1 VKPRVLQCGRVLP
14 ALEAALAEEFEA
26 RALWREP
33 DPVGFLEREGGRF
46 QGLVT
51 SGRAG
56 ADAGLLGALPALRVI
71 ANFGVGCD
79 AIDLDAAK
87 RRGISVSNTPDV
99 LTDCVA
105 DLAFGLLI
113 DVARRI
119 SAADRFVRRGDWL
132 HSPFPLTARVSGKRL
147 GLLGLGRIGGAIAR
161 RAAGFDMEVRYHG
174 RRRVPGVAYGF
185 EETPVGLARGSD
197 FLVIAAAG
205 GGGTRG
211 LVSSEVIEAL
221 GPDGFL
227 VNVSRATLVD
237 ERALVRAL
245 REGRLAGAALDVYS
259 DEPRVPAE
267 LLALDNVVLLPH
279 MGSATRE
286 TRAAMGGLVLAN
298 LRSFFATGRL
308 VTPVD

>member
-1 VKPRVLQCGRVLP
+1 MKPRILQHGPLLP
-14 ALEAALAEEFEA
+14 ELEAALAEEFDPHSLRREA
-26 RALWREP
+26 
-33 DPVGFLEREGGRF
+33 DPPGFLAREGGRF
-46 QGLVT
+46 EGLVT

-56 ADAGLLGALPALRVI
+56 ADAGLLDALPALRVI

-87 RRGISVSNTPDV
+87 RRGIAVANTPDV

-132 HSPFPLTARVSGKRL
+132 RSPFPLAVRVSGKRL
-147 GLLGLGRIGGAIAR
+147 GILGLGRIGAAIAR

-174 RRRVPGVAYGF
+174 RRPVPGVAYGF
-185 EETPVGLARGSD
+185 EETPIGLARWADS
-197 FLVIAAAG
+197 LVIAAAG
-205 GGGTRG
+205 GAGTRG
-211 LVSSEVIEAL
+211 LVSSEVIDAL

-227 VNVSRATLVD
+227 INVSRGSIVD
-237 ERALVRAL
+237 EPALVRAL
-245 REGRLAGAALDVYS
+245 REQRIAGAALDVYS
-259 DEPRVPAE
+259 DEPNVPPD
-267 LLALDNVVLLPH
+267 LVTLDNVVLLPH
-279 MGSATRE
+279 VGSATRE
-286 TRAAMGGLVLAN
+286 TRAAMVRLVLAN

-308 VTPVD
+308 VTPVS

>member
-1 VKPRVLQCGRVLP
+1 MKPRILQHGRLLP
-14 ALEAALAEEFEA
+14 ELEAALAEEFET

-33 DPVGFLEREGGRF
+33 DPASFLQGEGGRF
-46 QGLVT
+46 EGLVT

-56 ADAGLLGALPALRVI
+56 ADAGLLAALPALRVI

-79 AIDLDAAK
+79 AIDLEAAK
-87 RRGISVSNTPDV
+87 RRGIAVGNTPDV

-132 HSPFPLTARVSGKRL
+132 RAPFPLTARVSGKRL
-147 GLLGLGRIGGAIAR
+147 GILGLGRIGGAIAR

-174 RRRVPGVAYGF
+174 RRRLPGAGYGF
-185 EETPVGLARGSD
+185 EVTPLGLARWAD
-197 FLVIAAAG
+197 FMVIAAAG
-205 GGGTRG
+205 GEGTRG
-211 LVSSEVIEAL
+211 LVSAEVIDAL

-227 VNVSRATLVD
+227 VNVSRGTVVD
-237 ERALVRAL
+237 ESALVRAL
-245 REGRLAGAALDVYS
+245 GEGRLAGAALDVYG
-259 DEPRVPAE
+259 DEPRVPAA

-279 MGSATRE
+279 VGSATRE

-308 VTPVD
+308 VTPAY

>member
-1 VKPRVLQCGRVLP
+1 MKPRVLQHGRLLP
-14 ALEAALAEEFEA
+14 ALEAALAEEFDTHS
-26 RALWREP
+26 LWREA
-33 DPVGFLEREGGRF
+33 DPAGFLAQEGGRF
-46 QGLVT
+46 EGLVT

-56 ADAGLLGALPALRVI
+56 ADTALLSALPALRVI

-79 AIDLDAAK
+79 AIDLEAAK
-87 RRGISVSNTPDV
+87 SRGIAVSNTPDV

-105 DLAFGLLI
+105 DLAFGLII

-132 HSPFPLTARVSGKRL
+132 RSPFPLTARVSGKRL
-147 GLLGLGRIGGAIAR
+147 GILGLGRIGGAIAR

-185 EETPVGLARGSD
+185 EETPVGLARWAD

-205 GGGTRG
+205 GEGTRG
-211 LVSSEVIEAL
+211 LVSSDVIDAL

-227 VNVSRATLVD
+227 VNVSRGIVVD
-237 ERALVRAL
+237 EPALVRAL
-245 REGRLAGAALDVYS
+245 REQRMAGAALDVYS
-259 DEPRVPAE
+259 DEPHVPAE
-267 LLALDNVVLLPH
+267 LLALDSVVLMPH
-279 MGSATRE
+279 VASATRE
-286 TRAAMGGLVLAN
+286 TRAAMGSLVLAN

-308 VTPVD
+308 VTPVY